1 MPSDS
6 RHCQLYMVVN
16 VAWCGF
22 VFVQHDTST
31 HKFATKLAGPPIL
44 RPSDRWGAN
53 HQLQTFLCGRS
64 SVHNTN
70 SLFPLLYPKFQTTS
84 GMGGVKG
91 NCMVAHCNRCGHR
104 HVYSEATDRQ
114 LVWLKTPI
122 ARIKSCAVRHCMPMA
137 LVDIIAL
144 EHLTITVPRTRVNL
158 FT

>member
-1 MPSDS
+1 
-6 RHCQLYMVVN
+6 
-16 VAWCGF
+16 
-22 VFVQHDTST
+22 
-31 HKFATKLAGPPIL
+31 
-44 RPSDRWGAN
+44 
-53 HQLQTFLCGRS
+53 
-64 SVHNTN
+64 
-70 SLFPLLYPKFQTTS
+70 
-84 GMGGVKG
+84 
-91 NCMVAHCNRCGHR
+91 MVAHCNRCGHR